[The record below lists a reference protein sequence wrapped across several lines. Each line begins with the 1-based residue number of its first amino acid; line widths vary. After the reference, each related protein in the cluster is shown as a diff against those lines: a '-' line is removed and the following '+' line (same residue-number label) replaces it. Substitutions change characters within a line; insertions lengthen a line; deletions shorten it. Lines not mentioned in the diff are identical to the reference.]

1 VIRVRILLLGAV
13 LLAVGCATIDPREDL
28 RIEAEVKARLVAE
41 KDANL
46 TRIDVTSTRGTV
58 YLSGTVE
65 SSESRGQAAVL
76 ASQVR
81 GVTRVVNKL
90 EVRRASSGRVP

>member
-1 VIRVRILLLGAV
+1 MHVRVLLLGAL
-13 LLAVGCATIDPREDL
+13 LLAVSCATFDPREDL

-41 KDANL
+41 KGANL
-46 TRIDVTSTRGTV
+46 TRIDVMSTQGTV

-65 SSESRGQAAVL
+65 SAASRGKAEVL

-90 EVRRASSGRVP
+90 EVRRASSERVP

>member
-1 VIRVRILLLGAV
+1 MSVRLLLFAAL
-13 LLAVGCATIDPREDL
+13 LLAAGCATVDTREDM

-46 TRIDVTSTRGTV
+46 TRIDVMSTRGTV
-58 YLSGTVE
+58 YLSGAVE
-65 SSESRGQAAVL
+65 SAESRSQAEVL

-90 EVRRASSGRVP
+90 EVRPNTSGRAP

>member
-1 VIRVRILLLGAV
+1 MGARLLLLGV
-13 LLAVGCATIDPREDL
+13 LLLCIGCATVDTREDM

-46 TRIDVTSTRGTV
+46 TRVDVMSSRGTV
-58 YLSGTVE
+58 YLSGAVE
-65 SSESRGQAAVL
+65 SAESRSRAEVL
-76 ASQVR
+76 ANQVR

-90 EVRRASSGRVP
+90 EVRPTPDRPR